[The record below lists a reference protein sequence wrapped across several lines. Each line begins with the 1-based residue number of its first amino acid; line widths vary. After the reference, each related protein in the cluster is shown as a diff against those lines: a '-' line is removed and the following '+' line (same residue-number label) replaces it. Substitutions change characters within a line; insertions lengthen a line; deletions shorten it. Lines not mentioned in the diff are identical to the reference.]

1 MPSLRRTASSPSVRS
16 SPYHPSSSAL
26 AARAR
31 ECRRSTASETSN
43 RRVLADIDWWRV
55 TEGQC
60 DPNVADTDDTSLD
73 GNREF
78 IGDVAASID
87 VGVEH
92 PSSLVHLP
100 WVPTTSEDIPE
111 TLPSLPT
118 AQFAALSIAPSTPPR
133 HGRDSSSSSVE
144 SSPEPA
150 ENTLGDVPSELDM
163 GFFDSPLPPLSRFRR
178 VPRRTLA
185 PSLARSFTF
194 ADTHSLR
201 VESPSHYAD
210 FAISPLSSAPDFL
223 N

>member
-1 MPSLRRTASSPSVRS
+1 MPSLRRSASSPLVRS
-16 SPYHPSSSAL
+16 SPYSSSSSLSVL

-31 ECRRSTASETSN
+31 ENRRSAASETSG

-60 DPNVADTDDTSLD
+60 DPNLDDADD
-73 GNREF
+73 GNRVV
-78 IGDVAASID
+78 IGDFPTSVD

-92 PSSLVHLP
+92 PSSLLPLP
-100 WVPTTSEDIPE
+100 WTFPV
-111 TLPSLPT
+111 LPT

-133 HGRDSSSSSVE
+133 HGRDSSVE
-144 SSPEPA
+144 SSPEIPQSP
-150 ENTLGDVPSELDM
+150 LGDTPSELDM
-163 GFFDSPLPPLSRFRR
+163 GFFDAPIPPLPRFRR
-178 VPRRTLA
+178 GPRRTLA
-185 PSLARSFTF
+185 PALGRSFTF

-201 VESPSHYAD
+201 IESPSHYAN